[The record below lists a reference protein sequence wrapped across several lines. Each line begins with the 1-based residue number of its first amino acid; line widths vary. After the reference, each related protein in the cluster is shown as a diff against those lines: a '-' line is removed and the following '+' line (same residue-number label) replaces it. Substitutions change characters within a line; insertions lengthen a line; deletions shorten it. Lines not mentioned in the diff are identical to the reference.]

1 MKAKLL
7 IMLAGIAMLA
17 ACSGHSTSATD
28 SVMTDSAAVKLI
40 KTADM
45 RIKVKDVASTAEKIT
60 KLALKSDCM
69 VMHHTMQSNVV
80 SKQDLQLSNDSIKRL
95 TVYNATAELVIKIPA
110 YVMEPFMDSLNHFG
124 TYIDER
130 KMDIEDRTIDYFAT
144 KAKADNRQASVKLRS
159 KIKLTQGSAD
169 TILALKDDAVDRQVV
184 NMRTDEATTYS
195 TLNLTLYQNNTIH
208 AEIVANDNL
217 DDYKAP
223 LTARINLSLAN
234 GWSLFTGMV
243 VGILNLWV
251 FILTAGG
258 VVFLIIIYRR
268 KKKEIKTIA

>member
-17 ACSGHSTSATD
+17 ACSGRTSTVDTD
-28 SVMTDSAAVKLI
+28 SLSTDTVKLI

-60 KLALKSDCM
+60 KLALKSYGM

-124 TYIDER
+124 TYIDKR

-144 KAKADNRQASVKLRS
+144 KAKADNRQALLSYAAKL
-159 KIKLTQGSAD
+159 
-169 TILALKDDAVDRQVV
+169 
-184 NMRTDEATTYS
+184 N
-195 TLNLTLYQNNTIH
+195 
-208 AEIVANDNL
+208 
-217 DDYKAP
+217 
-223 LTARINLSLAN
+223 
-234 GWSLFTGMV
+234 
-243 VGILNLWV
+243 
-251 FILTAGG
+251 
-258 VVFLIIIYRR
+258 
-268 KKKEIKTIA
+268 